1 MTANKI
7 IIIGT
12 GYVGKEL
19 ARQAI
24 DAGLEVV
31 GTTRND
37 ETIQTLHDLGAT
49 VYRWSV
55 DDEQAPWV
63 SHLGPDTAVVYSIP
77 TLFRSYQ
84 EVTETDGVGSM
95 PRHIIPIDRVLTLCE
110 ERGCDRFIY
119 LSSTSVYGDHGGE
132 WVDETSP
139 LRPASPVGKMRA
151 DIESHLMNRNSIG
164 AVTIARL
171 VGIYGPGRTL
181 LDYLQSGR
189 YSLVNGGKKVTNRIH
204 VHDIVR
210 AILAIIDQAPRDPRI
225 YNLTDGH
232 PQTVRDLIEFIT
244 SETGIDRPPE
254 ESLEEYA
261 RRKGPNSLARWK
273 NSIRVRNDRLRQEFD
288 FQPEYPDVF
297 SGYKALLK
305 KH

>member
-1 MTANKI
+1 MTVNKI
-7 IIIGT
+7 LIIGA

-19 ARQAI
+19 ARQALNT
-24 DAGLEVV
+24 GFEVV
-31 GTTRND
+31 GTTRDD
-37 ETIQTLHDLGAT
+37 ETIQTLQELGAT
-49 VYRWSV
+49 AFRWSV
-55 DDEQAPWV
+55 DDEPIPWD
-63 SHLGPDTAVVYSIP
+63 SHLGPETVVVYSIP

-84 EVTETDGVGSM
+84 AAETDGDDPL
-95 PRHIIPIDRVLTLCE
+95 PRHIIAVDRVLTLCE

-132 WVDETSP
+132 WVDENTS
-139 LRPASPVGKMRA
+139 LRPTSPVGKMRA

-171 VGIYGPGRTL
+171 AGIYGPGRTL
-181 LDYLQSGR
+181 LDYIQSGR

-204 VHDIVR
+204 VHDIAR
-210 AILAIIDQAPRDPRI
+210 AILAIIDQAPQNPRV

-244 SETGIDRPPE
+244 SETDIDPPPE

-273 NSIRVRNDRLRQEFD
+273 NSIRVRNDRLRQELD
-288 FQPEYPDVF
+288 LQPEYPDVF
-297 SGYKALLK
+297 SGYKALLEER
-305 KH
+305 